1 MKRYEAYK
9 PTGLEWYPAIPQGWE
24 WRYLFQVAHEQTI
37 KKPAGEMYPIMT
49 LSYGEI
55 KRKKNTETGLLPSN
69 YDSYQ
74 MLYKG
79 NIVLRLIDLQNDHT
93 SLRTGLVKET
103 GIITSAYTCIMPTE
117 NPAYAQYLLH
127 SYDTKKVFY
136 GFGGGVRQSIGFKD
150 IRHLQVPVPPR
161 EEQDQIVRYLDW
173 QVSKINRLIAAKR
186 KQIALLKEQKQRR
199 ITHIVTHGIKP
210 NVPHK
215 DSGIAWI
222 GSIPAHWHCVALKRC
237 ATVKSGI
244 TLGKQYPVGTNLVSV
259 PYLRVANVQDGF
271 VSIETVTNL
280 NVTPEEA
287 AQYALPKGCVL
298 MTEGGDRDKL
308 GRGCVW
314 NGEIEN
320 CIHQNHIFAVTV
332 NDKLLLN
339 KWLEYV
345 SACDIGRVYF
355 DITAIKTTNLACTN
369 ATKVMA
375 FPIPLP
381 PRDEQECITNE
392 LNRIS
397 SRFNDA
403 RVSLEKQIEH
413 LQELRTRLISDVVTG
428 QVDVRGIEVPEFECV
443 GEADVAGEQ
452 DEEETEGEVD
462 G

>member
-9 PTGLEWYPAIPQGWE
+9 PTETNWIPSVPITWDMKKIVHLFSQRKEKVSDRDFPPLSVTKNGILPQLDNAAKTDDGDNRKRVCVGDFVINSRSDRKGSCGVSTLEGSVSLI
-24 WRYLFQVAHEQTI
+24 
-37 KKPAGEMYPIMT
+37 
-49 LSYGEI
+49 
-55 KRKKNTETGLLPSN
+55 
-69 YDSYQ
+69 
-74 MLYKG
+74 
-79 NIVLRLIDLQNDHT
+79 NIVLQPRQQL
-93 SLRTGLVKET
+93 TG
-103 GIITSAYTCIMPTE
+103 
-117 NPAYAQYLLH
+117 NYAHYLLR
-127 SYDTKKVFY
+127 SQPFSEEFY
-136 GFGGGVRQSIGFKD
+136 RNGRGIVADLWTTRYSEMKTI
-150 IRHLQVPVPPR
+150 LLPVPSR

-186 KQIALLKEQKQRR
+186 KEIALLKEQKQRK
-199 ITHIVTHGIKP
+199 ITEVVVHGLKP

-215 DSGIAWI
+215 DTGIAWI

-271 VSIETVTNL
+271 VNIETVTNL

-287 AQYALPKGCVL
+287 AQYRLPRGCVL

-355 DITAIKTTNLACTN
+355 DVTAIKTTNLACTN
-369 ATKVMA
+369 ASKVMA

-381 PRDEQECITNE
+381 PRDEQECIINE
-392 LNRIS
+392 LNRIT

-403 RVSLEKQIEH
+403 RESLEKQIEY
-413 LQELRTRLISDVVTG
+413 LQELRIRLISDVVTG
-428 QVDVRGIEVPEFECV
+428 QIDVRGVEVQEY
-443 GEADVAGEQ
+443 EAVQDMTEEQ
-452 DEEETEGEVD
+452 EEESEKIVED
-462 G
+462 E